1 MSKHLPPHSWNENI
15 IVSRDQIRQYDRIAI
30 SEMGIPSVVL
40 MENAG
45 IGASRIALEML
56 GPKKRVAIIAGP
68 GNNGGD
74 GFVMARHLINAGCDV
89 ETFITQDAKHASGDA
104 KTNLTV
110 LQNMGGKITSI
121 VSSDHAA
128 KLGRHLHADLVVDAI
143 LGTGVNKPVEGHL
156 ADVISKMNES
166 GIPILA
172 VDIPSGLDADTG
184 ISWKAT
190 VLATATAT
198 FGHIK
203 QGLLL
208 HPGAS
213 YAGKVHVV
221 PIGVPSDV
229 SQKAGIQGR
238 LLTETDVRPLFPKRR
253 VDAHKGTMGHLA
265 VVAGSLGKSGAA
277 VMAARAAMRA
287 GTGLVTIAT
296 TQNARPTIESRC
308 LEVMVETVIEKPDAA
323 LTDKDVKKLATLVE
337 GKTAVALGPGLTTAP
352 GISALSMRLLQ
363 MLEIPAVIDADGINI
378 LAKDPSGAGRII
390 APMVFTPHPGEMA
403 RLTGKSTAQVQA
415 DRIEITRK
423 TAQWHKV
430 TIVLKGAHSVIA
442 SPDGEIYINP
452 TGNEG
457 MASGGMGDVL
467 TGIIGSYLAQG
478 MSPFHAA
485 MAGTYIHGLLADR
498 CVQKKGKAGLIASDL
513 IAELPYLQNE
523 WGL

>member
-1 MSKHLPPHSWNENI
+1 MSSQWNKNI
-15 IVSRDQIRQYDRIAI
+15 FVTREQIREYDRIAI
-30 SEMGIPSVVL
+30 EEMGIPGTVL

-45 IGASRIALEML
+45 VGATGIALDML
-56 GPKKRVAIIAGP
+56 GNARRVAVVAGP

-74 GFVMARHLINAGCDV
+74 GFVMARHLMAHGCDV
-89 ETFITQDAKHASGDA
+89 ETFVTAEEKQIEGDA
-104 KTNLTV
+104 LVNLKILKKMGARITPV
-110 LQNMGGKITSI
+110 L
-121 VSSDHAA
+121 SSDHASR
-128 KLGRHLHADLVVDAI
+128 LGGHLQCDLIVDAL

-156 ADVISKMNES
+156 AEAIAQINQAN
-166 GIPILA
+166 IPVLS

-184 ISWKAT
+184 ISWKAVVNADVT
-190 VLATATAT
+190 VT

-203 QGLLL
+203 QGMLLY
-208 HPGAS
+208 PGAS
-213 YAGKVHVV
+213 CAGKVHVV
-221 PIGVPSDV
+221 PIGVPAEV
-229 SQKAGIQGR
+229 SAKAGIQGR
-238 LLTETDVRPLFPKRR
+238 IITEGDVRERMPRRR
-253 VDAHKGTMGHLA
+253 VDAHKGTAGHLA
-265 VVAGSLGKSGAA
+265 VVAGSMGKSGAA
-277 VMAARAAMRA
+277 VMAAKAAMRA

-323 LTDKDVKKLATLVE
+323 LTDKDVKKLSSVIE
-337 GKTAVALGPGLTTAP
+337 GKTALALGPGLTTAP

-378 LAKDPSGAGRII
+378 LANDPSGAGRII

-415 DRIEITRK
+415 DRIAITRE
-423 TAQWHKV
+423 TAKWHKV
-430 TIVLKGAHSVIA
+430 TVVLKGANSVIA
-442 SPDGEIYINP
+442 SPDGDVYINP

-478 MSPFHAA
+478 MSPFDAA

-498 CVQKKGKAGLIASDL
+498 CVQRIGKAGLIASDL
-513 IAELPYLQNE
+513 IAELPALQKD
-523 WGL
+523 WQL